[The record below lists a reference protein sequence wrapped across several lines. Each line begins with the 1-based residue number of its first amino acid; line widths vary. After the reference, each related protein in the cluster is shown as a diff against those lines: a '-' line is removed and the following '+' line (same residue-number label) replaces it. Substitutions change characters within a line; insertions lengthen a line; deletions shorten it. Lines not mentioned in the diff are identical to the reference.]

1 MAYNEFTHAI
11 DNADPV
17 QPEVDATEIGGE
29 QVETPEGVE
38 PAESTEPSQ
47 SKDPNELIRALEA
60 DRDSA
65 NYRASQSEFVNKI
78 LRERYESAE
87 QVRQTPSDIQEI
99 LNKMGA
105 EDFVTASEVKRLQD
119 YRESIVR
126 DDYEQRI
133 IDMQEE
139 ALQEKHD
146 DYEDVLKCLVLP
158 AVKADPS
165 LFDTFRK
172 SKNPAKAAYD
182 YGCMQPAYQEYLRS
196 KTAKS
201 AEAQTSKVVDKIS
214 QNLSRPSTLGST
226 PLKGKTESDK
236 VKDILSMSDDDFE
249 KMIAEA
255 KNQ

>member
-11 DNADPV
+11 DNAEQV
-17 QPEVDATEIGGE
+17 QPGASESEPAEE
-29 QVETPEGVE
+29 QVETPEGGAS
-38 PAESTEPSQ
+38 AESPEPSHG
-47 SKDPNELIRALEA
+47 KDPNELIRALEA

-65 NYRASQSEFVNKI
+65 NHRASQAEFVNKI

-87 QVRQTPSDIQEI
+87 PVRETPSDIQEI

-105 EDFVTASEVKRLQD
+105 EDFVTASEVKKLQD

-126 DDYEQRI
+126 GDYEQRI
-133 IDMQEE
+133 IDMQED
-139 ALQEKHD
+139 AIREKHD
-146 DYEDVLKCLVLP
+146 DYEDVLNYLVLP

-165 LFDTFRK
+165 LFEVFRK

-182 YGCMQPAYQEYLRS
+182 FGIMQPAYQEYQRS
-196 KTAKS
+196 KAAKS

-236 VKDILSMSDDDFE
+236 VKDILSMSDEDFE